1 MSRKAHLKKIL
12 AALLPTVI
20 CIVMGLLVGFLILL
34 FANPSQ
40 AANGFKTILSG
51 GFVGGMRGIGNVFYY
66 ATPAMMVGLGVAVGF
81 KTGVF
86 NIGGSGQFVI
96 GGYFAMLLAHTL
108 QIPRPFSWIVPILA
122 AAATAAVWAS
132 IAGLLYVY
140 FKVNIVISTILLNY
154 IGMYLVNYLIR
165 YTIYD
170 SGKNQAKLTP
180 ESAQI
185 PGMGLDILFPDSS
198 LNGGFIIA
206 VLFAFL
212 IYILL
217 FKTTKGYEM
226 IAGGLNPSAS
236 LLAGISVK
244 KNTVLSMCI
253 SGALIGIGG
262 ALMFL
267 SNSGKSISVVDTL
280 AAEGFNGISVALLAG
295 NHPLGV
301 ILSSIFIASIT
312 VGGFYM
318 QAYRFVP
325 EIIDIIVAVII
336 YFSAFSLLIMQNFE
350 KLQIWLKNKREEEH
364 EG

>member
-1 MSRKAHLKKIL
+1 M

-20 CIVMGLLVGFLILL
+20 CIIMGLFVGFLILL

-40 AANGFKTILSG
+40 AVNGFLAILSG
-51 GFVGGMRGIGNVFYY
+51 GFVGGTRGIGNVFYY

-108 QIPRPFSWIVPILA
+108 DIPRPFSWIVPICVA
-122 AAATAAVWAS
+122 AVTAAIWAA
-132 IAGLLYVY
+132 IAGLLYVN

-170 SGKNQAKLTP
+170 SGKNQAILTP
-180 ESAQI
+180 ASAQI
-185 PGMGLDILFPDSS
+185 PGMGLDRLFPDSS
-198 LNGGFIIA
+198 LNGGFLIA
-206 VLFAFL
+206 IGFAVL

-226 IAGGLNPSAS
+226 VAGGLNPSAS
-236 LLAGISVK
+236 LIAGISVK
-244 KNTVLSMCI
+244 KNVVLSMSI

-262 ALMFL
+262 ALMYL

-350 KLQIWLKNKREEEH
+350 KIQIWARNKRK
-364 EG
+364 EGDEG